1 MKFKIR
7 FADQIVGVFSL
18 FALAALLA
26 LIFAIGASQNWFVKK
41 NYYHSYFNSGTGLS
55 VGMNVTYKGF
65 PIGKIKNVKLEGA
78 MARVEFYILG
88 EYAAYA
94 KEYSFVELITS
105 PIGLGSSFVLHPGVG
120 PELLSPGSEI
130 YRIDSVIAK
139 EIIASRKIQLEAQED
154 SIGVLMKKISS
165 IMDNVNSLLINV
177 NSALS
182 GKGESSTPIKQI
194 VKNVDEITKN
204 ISLLTNSLNS
214 EDGAVPSLLGG
225 ELSSDVSDVLKNISV
240 VSEELSS
247 IAGSADTIIDTALPE
262 VDAILVKLNST
273 LVEAQDVLTCVKNN
287 PLIRGGVPDRSKG
300 KSSTSQL
307 RSDDF

>member
-7 FADQIVGVFSL
+7 YADQIVGVFSL
-18 FALAALLA
+18 FALAALFA

-41 NYYHSYFNSGTGLS
+41 NHYYSYFNSGSGLT
-55 VGMNVTYKGF
+55 VGMDVTYKGF
-65 PIGKIKNVKLEGA
+65 AIGKIKNVKLEGS

-88 EYAAYA
+88 EYADYA

-105 PIGLGSSFVLHPGVG
+105 PIGLGSSFVFYPGVG
-120 PELLSPGSEI
+120 SELLAPGSEI

-139 EIIASRKIQLEAQED
+139 EIIASRQIRLEGQED

-165 IMDNVNSLLINV
+165 IMDNVNSLLANI

-182 GKGESSTPIKQI
+182 DNDEASTPIKQI

-204 ISLLTNSLNS
+204 LSLFTNSINS

-262 VDAILVKLNST
+262 VDQILIKLNST
-273 LVEAQDVLTCVKNN
+273 LVEAQDVLTGVKNN